1 METSLPRS
9 SSESFMYFP
18 LFTRGR
24 WTFQPQVQKSL
35 FLGKSITFSTK
46 TFILKF
52 SLKYPKKWKNHHKK
66 RCVYTRNFMLVLK
79 NLFLFCPKICSKHR
93 TRKLQ
98 TCSFFFFFF
107 LNPCIIETA
116 RSSFSYVIIKTQ
128 NLFKNNIFF
137 FWKITWAI
145 LSPVLNSTLLLD
157 KFIRITRM
165 FPL

>member
-46 TFILKF
+46 TSILKF
-52 SLKYPKKWKNHHKK
+52 SLKYPQKWKNHHKK

-98 TCSFFFFFF
+98 TCSFFFFFSKSMYNWNCQILFQLRDHQNSKPFQKQHLFF
-107 LNPCIIETA
+107 LKNYL
-116 RSSFSYVIIKTQ
+116 SYSIPGIKFDPVI
-128 NLFKNNIFF
+128 
-137 FWKITWAI
+137 
-145 LSPVLNSTLLLD
+145 
-157 KFIRITRM
+157 R
-165 FPL
+165 